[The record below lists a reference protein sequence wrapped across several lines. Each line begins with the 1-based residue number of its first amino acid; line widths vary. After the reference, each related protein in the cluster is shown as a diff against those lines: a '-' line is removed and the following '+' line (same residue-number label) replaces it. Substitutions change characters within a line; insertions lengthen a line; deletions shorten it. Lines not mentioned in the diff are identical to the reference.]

1 LEVEH
6 GGTGETRAGTRLSL
20 ALIFFIMLLDIV
32 GLTILGPVAPYIVRQ
47 YSSEALM
54 VTLITVIYA
63 AAQFLAAPLLG
74 KLGDRYGRRPILLIS
89 VFGSVVGYVM
99 FGLGGSL
106 WILFLSRLIDGI
118 TGGNLSTASAY
129 IADVSKPEERAQ
141 NLTLVGMAW
150 GLGLILGPALGGV
163 FSQISL
169 EAPAFCAAGLSSLG
183 VLIGFFLLPESLPKE
198 RREVAP
204 IRLKDLNPFVAI
216 GQMARKP
223 GLSWLL
229 VVLCLFNFTF
239 NSINTTE
246 SVFMIWKYAA
256 LPWQVGLQLVLLG
269 IAIAVVQAA
278 FVPKLV
284 PRYGEKRVAMLSILG
299 QAVGGLAAFFSPFLW
314 LFYVITVLSRAV
326 SGFVFPTLTTLLTN
340 RVSEREIGVLMGVTT
355 ALGSLMNIFG
365 PAWGGAV
372 YDKVMPGAPYW
383 MGAIVF
389 VAAALMLVRT
399 NAALVPAHHAPAQL
413 AFQEGDTNALE

>member
-1 LEVEH
+1 LNV
-6 GGTGETRAGTRLSL
+6 ETRSGTRRSL

-32 GLTILGPVAPYIVRQ
+32 GLTILGPVAPFIVRR
-47 YSSEALM
+47 YSSDALM
-54 VTLITVIYA
+54 VTMITVIYA
-63 AAQFLAAPLLG
+63 AAQFFAAPLLG

-89 VFGSVVGYVM
+89 VAGSVVGYVI
-99 FGLGGSL
+99 FGLGGAL

-141 NLTLVGMAW
+141 NFTLVGIAW
-150 GLGLILGPALGGV
+150 GLGLVLGPALGGIS
-163 FSQISL
+163 SQISL
-169 EAPAFCAAGLSSLG
+169 EAPAFAAAGLSAVG
-183 VLIGFFLLPESLPKE
+183 VLINFFWLPESLPKE
-198 RREVAP
+198 RRETAP

-223 GLSWLL
+223 GLGWLL
-229 VVLCLFNFTF
+229 IVLCLFNFTF

-246 SVFMIWKYAA
+246 SVFMIWKFDA

-269 IAIAVVQAA
+269 IAIAVVQSA
-278 FVPKLV
+278 FVPRLV
-284 PRYGEKRVAMLSILG
+284 PRYGERRVAILSILG

-314 LFYVITVLSRAV
+314 SFYVITVLSRGA
-326 SGFVFPTLTTLLTN
+326 SGLIFPTLTTLTTN

-365 PAWGGAV
+365 PAWGGLV
-372 YDKVMPGAPYW
+372 YDKIMPGAPYW
-383 MGAIVF
+383 LGAVVY
-389 VAAALMLVRT
+389 VAAALMVVRV
-399 NAALVPAHHAPAQL
+399 NGAPIAMYN
-413 AFQEGDTNALE
+413 GDATQISKWD